1 MKKSQFHF
9 LPNGTPEV
17 PVVEVPQEDSP
28 NKNVLDEIFKVDPAT
43 GLPCNAQ
50 QVFLSPDT
58 NPMIKDF
65 IASVLKGTDK
75 PRLDSTFKDLP
86 DDVVSELTI
95 NYGETRTDY
104 VNRVGKYL
112 ESQKS
117 EIRDLMSK
125 TKEVKEV
132 KPKVEK

>member
-1 MKKSQFHF
+1 MNKSQFHF
-9 LPNGTPEV
+9 IPNGTPDV
-17 PVVEVPQEDSP
+17 PVVEVAQEDSP

-75 PRLDSTFKDLP
+75 PQLDSTFKDLP
-86 DDVVSELTI
+86 DDVVAELTI
-95 NYGETRTDY
+95 NYGETRVDY

-112 ESQKS
+112 ETQRS
-117 EIRDLMSK
+117 EINELMRK
-125 TKEVKEV
+125 AKEVEPKE
-132 KPKVEK
+132 EK

>member
-1 MKKSQFHF
+1 MDKSQFHF
-9 LPNGTPEV
+9 IPHGSPEV
-17 PVVEVPQEDSP
+17 PVVEVTQEDSP

-75 PRLDSTFKDLP
+75 PQLDSTFKDLS

-95 NYGETRTDY
+95 NYGETRVDY
-104 VNRVGKYL
+104 INRVGKYL
-112 ESQKS
+112 ETQRSQIN
-117 EIRDLMSK
+117 ELMRRK
-125 TKEVKEV
+125 QEV
-132 KPKVEK
+132 KPQKEK

>member
-1 MKKSQFHF
+1 MNKSQFHF
-9 LPNGTPEV
+9 LPNGSPEI
-17 PVVEVPQEDSP
+17 PVVEVAQEDSP

-58 NPMIKDF
+58 NPMIKDY

-75 PRLDSTFKDLP
+75 PQLDSTFKDLP

-95 NYGETRTDY
+95 NYGETRIDY

-112 ESQKS
+112 ETQRS
-117 EIRDLMSK
+117 EINELMRK
-125 TKEVKEV
+125 AKEV
-132 KPKVEK
+132 KPKEEK

>member
-1 MKKSQFHF
+1 MNKSQFHF
-9 LPNGTPEV
+9 IPNGTPEV
-17 PVVEVPQEDSP
+17 PVVEVAQEDSP

-58 NPMIKDF
+58 NPLIKDF

-75 PRLDSTFKDLP
+75 PVLDSTFADLP

-95 NYGETRTDY
+95 NYGETRVDY

-112 ESQKS
+112 ETQRS
-117 EIRDLMSK
+117 EINELMRK
-125 TKEVKEV
+125 AKEVKSKE
-132 KPKVEK
+132 EK

>member
-1 MKKSQFHF
+1 MNKSQFRF
-9 LPNGTPEV
+9 IPNGTPEV
-17 PVVEVPQEDSP
+17 PVVEVAQEDSP

-58 NPMIKDF
+58 NPLIKDF
-65 IASVLKGTDK
+65 IASVLKGTEK
-75 PRLDSTFKDLP
+75 PVLDSTFADLP

-95 NYGETRTDY
+95 NYGETRVDY

-112 ESQKS
+112 ETQRS
-117 EIRDLMSK
+117 EIHELMRK
-125 TKEVKEV
+125 VKEV
-132 KPKVEK
+132 KPKEEK

>member
-1 MKKSQFHF
+1 MNKSQFHF
-9 LPNGTPEV
+9 IPNGSPEI
-17 PVVEVPQEDSP
+17 PVVEVAQEDSP

-75 PRLDSTFKDLP
+75 PQLDSTFKDLP

-95 NYGETRTDY
+95 NYGETRIDY

-112 ESQKS
+112 ETQRSQIN
-117 EIRDLMSK
+117 ELMRRKQEVESK
-125 TKEVKEV
+125 E
-132 KPKVEK
+132 EK